1 MSRKKTTRN
10 ASGAGT
16 IRLRSDG
23 RWEAKYTIG
32 RDPGTGKQ
40 VRKSVYAHTQGE
52 VRKKLNAI
60 ISSIDLGTYQ
70 EPSSMTVNQW
80 LDLWVSDYCLNVKP
94 RTLDLY
100 KSTIEN
106 RIKPNLGAVKLKKLT
121 ASMIQK
127 FYIEAL
133 QGQLNLP
140 EPDPEKKESN
150 SPRTRCRKTLSAKTI
165 KNIHGILHKALSV
178 AVRIGA
184 IPANPADCAELPR
197 IERKEMQPLP
207 ESAVGNFIQAL
218 NDDAYRLPILVDLF
232 TGLRQGELL
241 GLPWSA
247 VDFKKGTITVKQQ
260 LQKQNEGYVIAPTK
274 SDKVRVVA
282 PAPFVFDF
290 LKEWKE
296 IQTKQKEASGRYWNN
311 TDNLVFTNELGEHLV
326 HRTIYQ
332 HFKKAAV
339 AVGCN
344 SLRFHDLR
352 HSFAIYSLESG
363 VDVKSVQSALGHYS
377 AAFTLDQY
385 CTVTENM
392 QQRNAQRM
400 QDFAESLINKK
411 VDSPKKD

>member
-1 MSRKKTTRN
+1 MPRKKTTRN

-40 VRKSVYAHTQGE
+40 LRRSVYGHTQAE
-52 VRKKLNAI
+52 ARKKLNAAI
-60 ISSIDLGTYQ
+60 AALDAGTYR
-70 EPSSMTVNQW
+70 EPSAMTVGQW
-80 LDLWVSDYCLNVKP
+80 LDLWANDYCLNVKP

-100 KSTIEN
+100 KATIDN

-121 ASMIQK
+121 APMIQK
-127 FYIEAL
+127 FYNDAL
-133 QGQLNLP
+133 QGQLKLP
-140 EPDPEKKESN
+140 QTTGN
-150 SPRTRCRKTLSAKTI
+150 HYSPRTRCRKALSAKSI
-165 KNIHGILHKALSV
+165 KNLHGILHKALSV
-178 AVRIGA
+178 AVRVGA

-197 IERKEMQPLP
+197 IERREMQPLP
-207 ESAVGNFIQAL
+207 ESAVSDFIHAL
-218 NDDAYRLPILVDLF
+218 EGDAYRLPILVDLF

-247 VDFKKGTITVKQQ
+247 VDFDKGTITVKQQ
-260 LQKQNEGYVIAPTK
+260 LQKQHEEYVLASTK
-274 SDKVRVVA
+274 SDKVRIVA

-290 LKEWKE
+290 LREQQTIQDEWKG
-296 IQTKQKEASGRYWNN
+296 AAGRYWSNA
-311 TDNLVFTNELGEHLV
+311 DDLVFTNELGEHLI

-332 HFKKAAV
+332 HLKKAAA
-339 AVGCN
+339 AVGCD

-352 HSFAIYSLESG
+352 HSFAVYSLESG

-400 QDFAESLINKK
+400 QQFAESLINKK
-411 VDSPKKD
+411 ADNPKED